1 MTRTR
6 KAIGGLALVGVA
18 VAAYLT
24 WVHYAGAE
32 PLCVAGNG
40 GCEKVQTSE
49 QSELVGVPVAVLG
62 LGAYIA
68 VFASALTRGELA
80 RMGGAFVAVAGVAF
94 SAYLTYAEL
103 FIIEAICQWCV
114 LSALIM
120 VALGVLCVRRVL
132 VEP

>member
-32 PLCVAGNG
+32 PLCVAGG
-40 GCEKVQTSE
+40 GACEKVQTSE
-49 QSELVGVPVAVLG
+49 QSELVGVPVAVPL
-62 LGAYIA
+62 
-68 VFASALTRGELA
+68 
-80 RMGGAFVAVAGVAF
+80 
-94 SAYLTYAEL
+94 
-103 FIIEAICQWCV
+103 EAICQWCV
-114 LSALIM
+114 LSALLM
-120 VALGVLCVRRVL
+120 VALGVLCARRVL

>member
-1 MTRTR
+1 MSRTR

-32 PLCVAGNG
+32 PLCVAGG
-40 GCEKVQTSE
+40 GACEKVQTSD
-49 QSELVGVPVAVLG
+49 QSELLGLPVAVLG

-68 VFASALTRGELA
+68 LFASALTRGEIA
-80 RMGGAFVAVAGVAF
+80 RIGGAFVAVAGVAF

-114 LSALIM
+114 LSALLM
-120 VALGVLCVRRVL
+120 VALGVLCARRVL